1 MLSSESDSES
11 SYQTD
16 DSDFNYIPQYAIED
30 AENCENDCNEDEGS
44 SGIIAYADE
53 PLADEAWLA
62 NYNREEQERLQ
73 TEEKLAK
80 RLDGTVESGEW

>member
-1 MLSSESDSES
+1 MSSSESDSES

-16 DSDFNYIPQYAIED
+16 DSDFNYIPQY
-30 AENCENDCNEDEGS
+30 CENDCNEDEGS

-80 RLDGTVESGEW
+80 RLDGTVELGEW